1 MFYLGPDDADLL
13 DTRRLIHQVLRP
25 ASAQN
30 LELAWPKSHKQSNA
44 SPAPV
49 VVGSRL
55 PLMDRNQQW
64 SRWCRPQAAN
74 LSGLEGLEKMKRR
87 SQSMDGKLTFNTIR
101 AFFKGPD
108 DTSSKLCNDSM
119 PHWLPEIEY
128 HDSVKLGQV
137 LFPAKMAGMIA
148 GRNREKNM
156 KPNSFTQVD
165 IRDIGL
171 KLLGMPRE
179 FLPLVPGL
187 VRSLPR
193 FGSLENDE
201 DFCQI
206 RLVPSSKNM
215 SLPVPVEALPDLE
228 IRMFLDEEEKKAY
241 IKDVRLVTGKEKDF
255 LQPQHAVDLRFA
267 RKKCVYARDDSVDP
281 RITSFVR
288 DSNFDIWGTE
298 RLGTPLGLSLSIP
311 ALAIRPHEGFD
322 PTSHETLFV
331 DYTSLGLEQT
341 SSLKMAYQEPGSWPT
356 LTYTSVEAGRIGGRR
371 DELSLHN
378 IRFATEQLPP
388 SDPASSAVSIS
399 KESLSDDEHASILS
413 RKVAALVETI
423 EQAGKTTSNGRRS
436 TPERTRYTVTDRKMP
451 RKVGMVEPSVLP
463 VDETFRRVLR
473 GSAWRRVRDSA

>member
-1 MFYLGPDDADLL
+1 MFYLGPDDADFL
-13 DTRRLIHQVLRP
+13 DLRRLIHQVLRP

-30 LELAWPKSHKQSNA
+30 LELAWPRNHKLSNA

-64 SRWCRPQAAN
+64 SRWCRPQAEN
-74 LSGLEGLEKMKRR
+74 LSGLEKIKRR
-87 SQSMDGKLTFNTIR
+87 SQSMDGKLTFNIIS

-119 PHWLPEIEY
+119 PHWLHEIEY

-148 GRNREKNM
+148 GRKRGKNM
-156 KPNSFTQVD
+156 KTNSFTQVD
-165 IRDIGL
+165 IRRIGL
-171 KLLGMPRE
+171 KLLGLPRE
-179 FLPLVPGL
+179 FLPLIPGL
-187 VRSLPR
+187 VSSLHR
-193 FGSLENDE
+193 FGSLEKNE

-228 IRMFLDEEEKKAY
+228 IRMFLDKEEKKAY

-267 RKKCVYARDDSVDP
+267 RKKCVYARDDGVDP

-311 ALAIRPHEGFD
+311 ALAIQPHEGFD
-322 PTSHETLFV
+322 PTSHETLVV

-341 SSLKMAYQEPGSWPT
+341 SSLTMAYQEPGSWST

-378 IRFATEQLPP
+378 IRFATEPLPP
-388 SDPASSAVSIS
+388 SDPASSAASIS
-399 KESLSDDEHASILS
+399 KEVLSDDEHSSILS

-423 EQAGKTTSNGRRS
+423 EQAGKKTSNRRRS
-436 TPERTRYTVTDRKMP
+436 TPEPTRYTDRKMT
-451 RKVGMVEPSVLP
+451 RRVGMVRPPNRPGP
-463 VDETFRRVLR
+463 VPPVNETFRRVLR
-473 GSAWRRVRDSA
+473 DSAWRKVRDSA